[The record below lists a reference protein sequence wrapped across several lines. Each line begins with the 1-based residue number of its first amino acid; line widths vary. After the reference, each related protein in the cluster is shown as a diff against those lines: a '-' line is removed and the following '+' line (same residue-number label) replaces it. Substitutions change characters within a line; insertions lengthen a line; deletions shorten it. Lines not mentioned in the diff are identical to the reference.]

1 MAKLQTKYVE
11 VKASSSYTLVS
22 SDVSYSFI
30 QSITDHVNLSATNV
44 FLDPDTL
51 NRYFRLETFSV
62 SDIPVL
68 TAEKNVGDVF
78 GASDEVTNIDIN
90 KPALDSLSMGDV
102 ALVRLLIKR
111 SFFDSFTLSEEANRL
126 VGLGRLN
133 SVSISESSL
142 IDSVKSVVDSF
153 SLNDR
158 HVVSFETEYADNVS
172 FSDLLQRT
180 VSYVRSFEDTSFLGD
195 SLVTASSKA
204 TEDTYQL
211 TDNFD
216 RTVSFVRD
224 FSNAVSVSEFIS
236 QDVSKNVTD
245 TFGISELF
253 NRSLSYSRV
262 FADTFVLDDF
272 TDIGAITKDT
282 LGNKANVISFND
294 TQTFSTSKAITD
306 IPVVTDSPAVLTER
320 PAADGLSVSDV
331 FQKVTTYS
339 RAFTDA
345 YALTDVNTKTVTK
358 PFSDSSTVTDSL
370 DRTVEFERTFSDAIN
385 FASNSVMAFEKSLSD
400 SASITES
407 INVQV
412 TSLASSVFNAGAF
425 NSTPLNN

>member
-1 MAKLQTKYVE
+1 M
-11 VKASSSYTLVS
+11 
-22 SDVSYSFI
+22 
-30 QSITDHVNLSATNV
+30 
-44 FLDPDTL
+44 
-51 NRYFRLETFSV
+51 
-62 SDIPVL
+62 
-68 TAEKNVGDVF
+68 
-78 GASDEVTNIDIN
+78 N
-90 KPALDSLSMGDV
+90 KD
-102 ALVRLLIKR
+102 
-111 SFFDSFTLSEEANRL
+111 
-126 VGLGRLN
+126 
-133 SVSISESSL
+133 
-142 IDSVKSVVDSF
+142 
-153 SLNDR
+153 
-158 HVVSFETEYADNVS
+158 
-172 FSDLLQRT
+172 
-180 VSYVRSFEDTSFLGD
+180 
-195 SLVTASSKA
+195 
-204 TEDTYQL
+204 
-211 TDNFD
+211 
-216 RTVSFVRD
+216 
-224 FSNAVSVSEFIS
+224 
-236 QDVSKNVTD
+236 VTD
-245 TFGISELF
+245 TVSISELF

-294 TQTFSTSKAITD
+294 TQTFNTSKAITD
-306 IPVVTDSPAVLTER
+306 TPVVTDSPAVLTER

-345 YALTDVNTKTVTK
+345 YGLTDVNTKTVTK

-370 DRTVEFERTFSDAIN
+370 DRTVDFERTFSDAVS